1 MYSSHDGDQ
10 KKMFNVLFK
19 KSQFFVGIANYPSFL
34 KQRLLNNKMP
44 GSSTV
49 AEGPSAGSIRRK
61 HQAKQVPLVSLHLYN
76 NAATIYFFPITHS
89 IHPIQPINIP
99 SDYCYSFCLAVYLAI
114 YLFSFKLVSFL
125 LGALNLLPNFI

>member
-61 HQAKQVPLVSLHLYN
+61 HQAKQVPLVSLHLCN

-89 IHPIQPINIP
+89 IHPLQPINIP

-125 LGALNLLPNFI
+125 LGALNLQPNFI